1 MTEVGVKKQPAVQE
15 ANGSLLPDLRD
26 GAADEL
32 TAGCISGSNILIHV
46 RFRPDGE
53 IWQIT
58 QCPETLTPG
67 EWFKKLCARVGD
79 KFQTRSGGRG
89 LFRLSAEQ
97 LDALRTAQ
105 VH

>member
-1 MTEVGVKKQPAVQE
+1 VTRASRRK
-15 ANGSLLPDLRD
+15 R
-26 GAADEL
+26 AADGRLRSGKPALRGEHVDRK
-32 TAGCISGSNILIHV
+32 SGSNILIHV